1 MTRETYPL
9 SSILLTDAYKLS
21 HHQQYP
27 EGTSLVFS
35 NFTPRANKYAPE
47 ATKELGGVVVFGVQ
61 LAIKKLVEHF
71 EENFFF
77 TEKREE
83 LIKDST
89 PFSGWVSM
97 AIYELKQKAIKP
109 IKEQLTRFFGSE
121 YDTTHFEKLWD
132 LGYLP
137 LEIRALDEGTICPIR
152 IPMLTIHNTL
162 PEFYWLPNFLET
174 ILSQF
179 LWKPMTSATI
189 ALAYKKILTKWAN
202 NTNPE
207 AIEFVNWQ
215 GHDFSMRG
223 LDAVEATVASGLGHL
238 TSFYGTDSMPTIWG
252 AAHYYNE
259 PELLAGSVPATEH
272 SVMCAGSKEDEVGT
286 FRRLLKTY
294 PSGILSVVSDTWD
307 LWNVCTN
314 LLPTLKEEILA
325 RDGKLVIRPD
335 SGDPVDIL
343 TGYTVVNDWD
353 LVDGTN
359 YSSSVFITT
368 EGYFRIEQ
376 SNKNRHCFTLG
387 KQISEA
393 EVKGVIKLLWD
404 VFGGVTNKQGY
415 KVLDSHIG
423 AIYGDS
429 ITPERAEAICAR
441 LAAKGFAST
450 NVVFGIGSYTYQYN
464 TRDTFGF
471 AMKATY
477 VEKSEYK
484 TLPGGI
490 GIPTTVGY
498 EIFKDPITDDGMKK
512 SAKGLLIVANVGG
525 KIQVMDQ
532 VGWTQVDSSANLLTP
547 VFVNGEFKK
556 QVSLTEIRE
565 RINKL
570 V

>member
-1 MTRETYPL
+1 MNKQNA
-9 SSILLTDAYKLS
+9 ILLTDAYKLS

-47 ATKELGGVVVFGVQ
+47 ATKDLGGVVVFGVQ
-61 LAIKKLVEHF
+61 LAIKKLVEEF
-71 EENFFF
+71 DTNFFF
-77 TEKREE
+77 TKERNM
-83 LIKDST
+83 IVTDSGNGFVDT
-89 PFSGWVSM
+89 MNKGVLEQLKHQ
-97 AIYELKQKAIKP
+97 AIEP
-109 IKEQLTRFFGSE
+109 IKEALSLFFGSE

-137 LEIRALDEGTICPIR
+137 LEIRALEEGTICPIR
-152 IPMLTIHNTL
+152 VPMLTIHNTN

-189 ALAYKKILTKWAN
+189 ALSYRKILTKWAKK
-202 NTNPE
+202 TDPK

-259 PELLAGSVPATEH
+259 PKMLAGSVPATEH
-272 SVMCAGSKEDEVGT
+272 SVMCAGSKEDELGT

-294 PSGILSVVSDTWD
+294 PKGILSVVSDTWD

-314 LLPTLKEEILA
+314 LLPTLKDEILT

-343 TGYTVVNDWD
+343 CGISYTAPNVEFIESVRVKFVDEIAEKGYVDVCFGDSVVRVSDN
-353 LVDGTN
+353 
-359 YSSSVFITT
+359 SV
-368 EGYFRIEQ
+368 EPAPL
-376 SNKNRHCFTLG
+376 H
-387 KQISEA
+387 
-393 EVKGVIKLLWD
+393 KGVIELLWD
-404 VFGGVTNKQGY
+404 VFGGTINEQGY
-415 KVLDSHIG
+415 KVLDAHIG

-429 ITPERAEAICAR
+429 ITHERAEQICKR

-450 NVVFGIGSYTYQYN
+450 NVVFGVGSYTYQYN

-477 VEKSEYK
+477 VEKTYWTGQFSGNAEV
-484 TLPGGI
+484 TEGF
-490 GIPTTVGY
+490 

-512 SAKGLLIVANVGG
+512 SAKGLLKVVDNGGQLELVDQINWKSLKDSDNKLGIVFLDG
-525 KIQVMDQ
+525 K
-532 VGWTQVDSSANLLTP
+532 LTNE
-547 VFVNGEFKK
+547 VT
-556 QVSLTEIRE
+556 LTDVRNN
-565 RINKL
+565 INKL